1 MLQFFISLPNF
12 QLLLP
17 TNLIQSL
24 RLVYTLLTEELLQ
37 DCNSYANRGGNKQS
51 NHYNTTLA
59 NCSISKKLFYLLSN
73 ITRVVD
79 SSEIIECFMFAG
91 RYAQES
97 TCTYHN
103 RFIKAT
109 SGGELTLTYAKQVY
123 KEEAP
128 KIIDIMKKKIFR
140 KNKNANL

>member
-1 MLQFFISLPNF
+1 MLQIFISLPKVQPF
-12 QLLLP
+12 P
-17 TNLIQSL
+17 TTNLIQSL

-37 DCNSYANRGGNKQS
+37 DSNSYANRGGNKQS

-91 RYAQES
+91 RYA
-97 TCTYHN
+97 
-103 RFIKAT
+103 
-109 SGGELTLTYAKQVY
+109 
-123 KEEAP
+123 
-128 KIIDIMKKKIFR
+128 
-140 KNKNANL
+140 